1 VFGRFPGLHL
11 QDDLGMPDGLEE
23 AAADEDNFSL
33 ESADAEIE
41 ARLEGLPSSLRSAD
55 PTPALEELAEL
66 IDSAEG
72 EWASALGS
80 YARSAGIV
88 ADLIELLGHS
98 DPQIYALAMRVLAN
112 LCSDA
117 VDPDSWRTKEVV
129 RLHNGFPQL
138 LPHCF
143 GEDPIALMY
152 ALGAVQNLCTC
163 IEYTEMV
170 TTPLRERIGELSESD
185 MDAFGENVPEA
196 LAGLLIHYAEGILIN
211 INMCEREQTRQRG
224 ASHAELQQEEEVERR
239 ARAKREWR
247 KAQRQRQPPLA
258 PESPLPPRVA
268 EWRDATWSPFSSRCP
283 SPMKARPPLKGS
295 PIMTESSQ
303 VLRRPPAA
311 CAGSGGVA
319 GHAAGSGEARG
330 ASPLSLVGCS
340 ANGSSW
346 NAASWSP
353 FSTRPSPNA

>member
-1 VFGRFPGLHL
+1 MHSPAPPLPLPQLHL

-224 ASHAELQQEEEVERR
+224 ASHAELQQE
-239 ARAKREWR
+239 ARA
-247 KAQRQRQPPLA
+247 PPLQ
-258 PESPLPPRVA
+258 PCL
-268 EWRDATWSPFSSRCP
+268 DAT
-283 SPMKARPPLKGS
+283 ARP
-295 PIMTESSQ
+295 
-303 VLRRPPAA
+303 
-311 CAGSGGVA
+311 
-319 GHAAGSGEARG
+319 
-330 ASPLSLVGCS
+330 
-340 ANGSSW
+340 
-346 NAASWSP
+346 
-353 FSTRPSPNA
+353 TRPTS